1 MGGCSV
7 DGPNGPEVEGTTE
20 TVGRFYAE
28 LATLLPQW
36 QQRLEERPE
45 RLPEIEQEVHRQ
57 FARGADLIIVGL
69 FSLLLKNRDFE
80 QVAEDSRRRFAYP
93 LQKGRQRTT
102 KVRLLGGLFVWV
114 NSLYCAPKK
123 GLFRR
128 KEPGGPGIHIELA
141 QCGFGKGVSPALES
155 RVARQVALCPSIRTA
170 TAELE
175 RCGVPLD
182 YKAARRIS
190 LECGE
195 GLLQLRLRD
204 LEAWRAGTLPAGD
217 ELAGHRVSV
226 QIDGGRTKIRGE
238 LRAKGKVA
246 PELDED
252 GLPVKDTPGRSR
264 PVAKRTYD
272 ADWRE
277 PKQVI
282 IFIHD
287 EQGMMVKKSRSTI
300 DSTLLGPD
308 AIAELIAMHLHRL
321 GAARA
326 LSVTFVADGA
336 PWIWDRIPRIIEQ
349 AKLQDVPTFEVL
361 DCCHAV
367 HHVSM
372 ALAALNLSKQARL
385 PLYREHRTLLRN
397 GQWRRVVEELSALD
411 PDAASNKALQTELN
425 YLRRHGEAGRLS
437 YVSFRRQG
445 LPIGSG
451 SIESSIRRVI
461 NLRVKSNAMFWRE
474 ASAESLMQI
483 RALVLTE
490 RWEERLEEL
499 GQYRRSDRRTDW
511 RWEPRP
517 MSVKIEDSPTTA
529 A

>member
-1 MGGCSV
+1 MGGCNV
-7 DGPNGPEVEGTTE
+7 DGPQGPQVEGTIE
-20 TVGRFYAE
+20 TVGRFFAE
-28 LATLLPQW
+28 LAALLPQW
-36 QQRLEERPE
+36 QQRLEQTPE
-45 RLPEIEQEVHRQ
+45 RLPQVEQEIHRQ
-57 FARGADLIIVGL
+57 FARGADLVVVGL
-69 FSLLLKNRDFE
+69 LSLLLKNRDFA
-80 QVAEDSRRRFAYP
+80 QTADGSRRRFAYP
-93 LQKGRQRTT
+93 LQKGRERTI
-102 KVRLLGGLFVWV
+102 KVRLLGGLMVWV
-114 NSLYCAPKK
+114 SSLYCAPKK
-123 GLFRR
+123 GLLRR
-128 KEPGGPGIHIELA
+128 KEPGGPGVHIELA

-170 TAELE
+170 KAELE
-175 RCGVPLD
+175 RCGVTLD
-182 YKAARRIS
+182 YKAARRIA
-190 LECGE
+190 LDCGE
-195 GLLQLRLRD
+195 ALLQLRVRD

-217 ELAGHRVSV
+217 ELAGCRVSV
-226 QIDGGRTKIRGE
+226 QIDGGRTKIRGK

-252 GLPVKDTPGRSR
+252 GLPVKDAPGRSR
-264 PVAKRTYD
+264 RVARRSYD

-287 EQGMMVKKSRSTI
+287 EQGKMVQRSKSTI

-321 GAARA
+321 GAAKA

-336 PWIWDRIPRIIEQ
+336 PWIWNRIPRIIEQ
-349 AKLQDVPTFEVL
+349 AKLQDVPTYEVL
-361 DCCHAV
+361 DCCHGV
-367 HHVSM
+367 HHVSL

-385 PLYREHRTLLRN
+385 PLYREHRSLLRN
-397 GQWRRVVEELSALD
+397 GQWRRVVDELAALD
-411 PDAASNKALQTELN
+411 PEGESNKSLQTELN

-437 YVSFRRQG
+437 YVSLRRQG

-461 NLRVKSNAMFWRE
+461 NLRIKSNAMFWRE
-474 ASAESLMQI
+474 TNAESLMQI
-483 RALVLTE
+483 RGLVLTE

-499 GQYRRSDRRTDW
+499 GRYRRSDHRTSW

-517 MSVKIEDSPTTA
+517 MGVMVEYSPITA